1 MTGYDIESAAAFGL
15 FSVKLPEQI
24 ASNLSNI
31 QVFKKTDVM
40 TSFKTYKTLDY
51 NTVIDLKNC

>member
-31 QVFKKTDVM
+31 QVSKKNWRD
-40 TSFKTYKTLDY
+40 D
-51 NTVIDLKNC
+51 